1 MALVFEAIKIDRTL
15 GPARR
20 TALGLGPIE
29 TDPRDTAILV
39 QVREEDATGV
49 TVIAE
54 FEYPYARGPMT
65 PAALVPLLRAQ
76 ARALADGDLNGRGE
90 NLLIGRPFA
99 V

>member
-1 MALVFEAIKIDRTL
+1 MATIFEAIKLDLTL

-39 QVREEDATGV
+39 QVREEDAMGV

-54 FEYPYARGPMT
+54 FEYPYERLPMT
-65 PAALVPLLRAQ
+65 PAALVPLLRAR
-76 ARALADGDLNGRGE
+76 ARVLADGELDGRGE
-90 NLLIGRPFA
+90 NLLLGRPF
-99 V
+99 VV